1 MPRSGRLWRHVIIN
15 MHGTWLHGDPRGF
28 RSSKHRIHSSGDY
41 RNPPPKGEHAGLHE
55 FQKDQSGDEVR
66 FGRSDRAIIGREIVR
81 HLQSEGLRMLA
92 IAVTK
97 VHTHLLVE
105 LPGALDDVKAIIGSA
120 KKHSSRAV
128 KQTMRGSVWA
138 AGGKYKRVLESSHLE
153 NAFKYILYDQG
164 GDAWT
169 WSYRDG
175 TLEGEFGRRTSDVR

>member
-15 MHGTWLHGDPRGF
+15 TRCTWLHGDPRGF
-28 RSSKHRIHSSGDY
+28 RSREHRIHSSGDY
-41 RNPPPKGEHAGLHE
+41 RNPPPKGEHAGLHQ
-55 FQKDQSGDEVR
+55 FQRDQTRDEVR
-66 FGRSDRAIIGREIVR
+66 IGRSDRAIIGREIVR
-81 HLQSEGLRMLA
+81 YLQTEGFRTLA

-105 LPGALDDVKAIIGSA
+105 LPGALGEVKTIIGSA
-120 KKHSSRAV
+120 KKRSSRAM
-128 KQTMRGSVWA
+128 KQTLHGSIWA

-175 TLEGEFGRRTSDVR
+175 TLEGQSGRRRSDVR